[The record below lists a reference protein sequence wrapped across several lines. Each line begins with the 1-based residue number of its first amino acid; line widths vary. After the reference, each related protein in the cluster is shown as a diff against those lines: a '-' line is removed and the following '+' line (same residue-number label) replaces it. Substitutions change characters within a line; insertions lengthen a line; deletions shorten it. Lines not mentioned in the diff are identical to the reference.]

1 MESANNTI
9 LYRNGSDRVTSTQA
23 TIGGKTYD
31 LADIDTVSL
40 VAPVLRREYGYGLAV
55 LGLILLVAGYIV
67 WGVFLTPMLV
77 GGVLI
82 IAGIAIALTVQK
94 SYTLH
99 LTHRDKH
106 VTTLQFPER
115 SQAEQL
121 VRALNQAAKR

>member
-1 MESANNTI
+1 MESANNAN
-9 LYRNGSDRVTSTQA
+9 LYRNGSDYITSTQA

-55 LGLILLVAGYIV
+55 LGLILLIAGYIV

-82 IAGIAIALTVQK
+82 VAGIAIAMTVQK
-94 SYTLH
+94 SYTVN

-115 SQAEQL
+115 PQAEQL
-121 VRALNQAAKR
+121 VRALNQAARR